1 MELNYLDFSSKAIEQ
16 FSKGG
21 AFLTVKGE
29 KRVNTMT
36 IGWGFIGKMWNK
48 PVFIAAVRYSRF
60 TYKLLKETEEFTV
73 SFPLNG
79 QLAKELVFCGKK
91 SGRNYDKFE
100 ECMIE
105 LADGDVVDTPL
116 IKDCD
121 LHYECKIVYRQT
133 LEPEL
138 IKERYI
144 QEKYEDNDYH
154 VMIYGEIVSCHS

>member
-21 AFLTVKGE
+21 AFFTVKGE

-48 PVFIAAVRYSRF
+48 PMFIAAVRYSRF
-60 TYKLLKETEEFTV
+60 TYKLLKETDEFTV
-73 SFPLNG
+73 SFPLHG
-79 QLAKELVFCGKK
+79 QLQKELAFCGKK

-105 LADGDVVDTPL
+105 LEEGDVLDTPV
-116 IKDCD
+116 IKDCN
-121 LHYECKIVYRQT
+121 LHYECKVAYRQT

-138 IKERYI
+138 IKEDFI
-144 QEKYEDNDYH
+144 EEKYENNDYH